1 MGRQRGWGVVCLGG
15 GGGGGTPGRILSKCG
30 QTLFSVYE
38 VYADA
43 LPHCEWYP
51 RVAAEMCVTR
61 QGRAG
66 TICARPTLR
75 DGGGIG
81 GWPSGQVG
89 LSPPGSG
96 PTRVVP
102 TRVWPHQSCPHQGLA
117 TPGTP
122 CTNVSQPMC
131 SIQTTWKQTN
141 KLVYTTIIAD

>member
-1 MGRQRGWGVVCLGG
+1 MGRQRGCCVVCLGG

-102 TRVWPHQSCPHQGLA
+102 TRVWPHQGHLVPTSANRCAPSKQRG
-117 TPGTP
+117 
-122 CTNVSQPMC
+122 N
-131 SIQTTWKQTN
+131 KQTN
-141 KLVYTTIIAD
+141 LCTPLSLQTDIGKRRC